1 VTAPLVP
8 VDGQHPQPRTV
19 GLAVRA
25 LEDGELLG
33 YPSDAAYALGCDAH
47 QRRSV
52 ERLAQLKRRDP
63 KKPFALL
70 VADLSDLARYAQVS
84 NFAYRVLRQLAP
96 GPFTFVLPATRL
108 VPELLLHRK
117 REVGLRIPDAPVA
130 QALARELGRPLVTTT
145 ATALDESIDGS
156 GGRPRRGD
164 GGESP
169 DGAGP
174 SDRGEPL
181 TDAAE
186 VRDVY
191 GHALAQVLD
200 AGPLPG
206 DTSTVLSLIGDHLD
220 VLRQG
225 AGVLAGL

>member
-8 VDGQHPQPRTV
+8 VDGKYPQPRTI
-19 GLAVRA
+19 GLAVQA
-25 LEDGELLG
+25 LEDGQLLG
-33 YPSDAAYALGCDAH
+33 YPGDTTYALGCDA
-47 QRRSV
+47 QKRRAV

-70 VADLSDLARYAQVS
+70 VADLSDLSRYAQVS

-96 GPFTFVLPATRL
+96 GPYTFVLPATRL
-108 VPELLLHRK
+108 VPELLLHRR

-130 QALARELGRPLVTTT
+130 RALASGLGHPLVTTT
-145 ATALDESIDGS
+145 A
-156 GGRPRRGD
+156 
-164 GGESP
+164 
-169 DGAGP
+169 
-174 SDRGEPL
+174 SDPEEGQPL
-181 TDAAE
+181 QDASL

-206 DTSTVLSLIGDHLD
+206 ETSTVVSLVGDRLE
-220 VLRQG
+220 VLRAG
-225 AGVLAGL
+225 AGALPV

>member
-8 VDGQHPQPRTV
+8 VDGRHPQPRTI

-25 LEDGELLG
+25 LEDGQLLG
-33 YPSDAAYALGCDAH
+33 YPSDTTYALGCDAH
-47 QRRSV
+47 QRRAV
-52 ERLAQLKRRDP
+52 ERLAQLKLRDR

-70 VADLSDLARYAQVS
+70 VADLSGLARYAQVS

-117 REVGLRIPDAPVA
+117 REVGFRIPAAAVP
-130 QALARELGRPLVTTT
+130 QALVRELGRPLVTTT
-145 ATALDESIDGS
+145 ATALDEEL
-156 GGRPRRGD
+156 GGN
-164 GGESP
+164 
-169 DGAGP
+169 GAE
-174 SDRGEPL
+174 RGENEL
-181 TDAAE
+181 FARTLSDAVE
-186 VRDVY
+186 VRDAY

-200 AGPLPG
+200 GGQVAGEP
-206 DTSTVLSLIGDHLD
+206 STVLSLVGDSLE

-225 AGVLAGL
+225 AGVVAGL

>member
-19 GLAVRA
+19 GLAVQA
-25 LEDGELLG
+25 LEDGQLLG
-33 YPSDAAYALGCDAH
+33 YPSDTTYALGCDAH
-47 QRRSV
+47 QRRAV
-52 ERLAQLKRRDP
+52 ERLAQLKHRDP
-63 KKPFALL
+63 RKPFALL

-108 VPELLLHRK
+108 VPELLLHRR

-130 QALARELGRPLVTTT
+130 RALVTGLGRPLVTTT
-145 ATALDESIDGS
+145 ATALEEQL
-156 GGRPRRGD
+156 D
-164 GGESP
+164 GGQ
-169 DGAGP
+169 AP
-174 SDRGEPL
+174 SVRVEGEPL
-181 TDAAE
+181 ADAGE

-191 GHALAQVLD
+191 GHALAEVLD

-206 DTSTVLSLIGDHLD
+206 DPSTVLSLMGDRIE

-225 AGVLAGL
+225 VGIVAGL

>member
-1 VTAPLVP
+1 MTAPLVP

-19 GLAVRA
+19 GLAVKE
-25 LEDGELLG
+25 LEDGQLLG
-33 YPSDAAYALGCDAH
+33 YPSDTTYALGCDAH
-47 QRRSV
+47 QRRAV

-63 KKPFALL
+63 RKPFALL
-70 VADLSDLARYAQVS
+70 VADLSHLSRYAQVS

-117 REVGLRIPDAPVA
+117 REVGFRIPDAPVA
-130 QALARELGRPLVTTT
+130 RALATALGRPLATTT
-145 ATALDESIDGS
+145 ATAPDEGLEN
-156 GGRPRRGD
+156 GRGPHAER
-164 GGESP
+164 E
-169 DGAGP
+169 GA
-174 SDRGEPL
+174 SL
-181 TDAAE
+181 TDASS

-200 AGPLPG
+200 AGPLAGVP
-206 DTSTVLSLIGDHLD
+206 STVVSLMEDRIE

-225 AGVLAGL
+225 AGAIAL

>member
-8 VDGQHPQPRTV
+8 VDGRHPQPRTI

-25 LEDGELLG
+25 LEDGQLLG
-33 YPSDAAYALGCDAH
+33 YPSDTTYALGCDAH
-47 QRRSV
+47 QRRAV
-52 ERLAQLKRRDP
+52 ERLAQLKHRDR

-70 VADLSDLARYAQVS
+70 VADLSGLARYAQVS

-117 REVGLRIPDAPVA
+117 REVGFRIPAAPVA
-130 QALARELGRPLVTTT
+130 QALVRELGRPLVTTT
-145 ATALDESIDGS
+145 ATAPAEGPD
-156 GGRPRRGD
+156 GGRDGPIRVDEEVSARPLRD
-164 GGESP
+164 GGE
-169 DGAGP
+169 
-174 SDRGEPL
+174 
-181 TDAAE
+181 
-186 VRDVY
+186 VRDAY

-206 DTSTVLSLIGDHLD
+206 DPSTVLSLMDDALE

-225 AGVLAGL
+225 AGVVAGL

>member
-1 VTAPLVP
+1 MTAPLVP
-8 VDGQHPQPRTV
+8 VDGKHPQPRTV
-19 GLAVRA
+19 ARAVAA
-25 LEDGELLG
+25 LEEGQLLG
-33 YPSDAAYALGCDAH
+33 YPSDTTYALGCDAH
-47 QRRSV
+47 QRRAV

-96 GPFTFVLPATRL
+96 GPYTFVLPATRL

-117 REVGLRIPDAPVA
+117 REVGLRIPAAPVA
-130 QALARELGRPLVTTT
+130 QALVRGLGRPLVTTT
-145 ATALDESIDGS
+145 ATALEDQLD
-156 GGRPRRGD
+156 GGREPGAR
-164 GGESP
+164 GESL
-169 DGAGP
+169 
-174 SDRGEPL
+174 S
-181 TDAAE
+181 DAAE
-186 VRDVY
+186 VRDAY

-206 DTSTVLSLIGDHLD
+206 DPSTVLSLMDDSLE

-225 AGVLAGL
+225 VGVIAGL

>member
-8 VDGQHPQPRTV
+8 VDGLHPQPRTI
-19 GLAVRA
+19 GLAVQA
-25 LEDGELLG
+25 LQDGQLLG
-33 YPSDAAYALGCDAH
+33 YPSDNTYALGCDAH
-47 QRRSV
+47 QRRAV

-63 KKPFALL
+63 RKPFALL
-70 VADLSDLARYAQVS
+70 VADLSDLSRYAQVS

-96 GPFTFVLPATRL
+96 GPYTFVLPATRL
-108 VPELLLHRK
+108 VPELLLHRR

-130 QALARELGRPLVTTT
+130 RALATGLGRPLVTTT
-145 ATALDESIDGS
+145 ATALDEGLVDGP
-156 GGRPRRGD
+156 GPRTRVE
-164 GGESP
+164 GESLP
-169 DGAGP
+169 
-174 SDRGEPL
+174 
-181 TDAAE
+181 DAAS

-206 DTSTVLSLIGDHLD
+206 ETSTVLSLVGDSIE

-225 AGVLAGL
+225 AGVVAT

>member
-1 VTAPLVP
+1 MTAPLVP

-19 GLAVRA
+19 GLAVQA
-25 LEDGELLG
+25 LGDGEILG
-33 YPSDAAYALGCDAH
+33 YPSDTTYALGCDAH
-47 QRRSV
+47 QRRAV
-52 ERLAQLKRRDP
+52 ERLAQLKHRDA

-108 VPELLLHRK
+108 VPELLLHRR

-130 QALARELGRPLVTTT
+130 RALVLGLGRPLVTTT
-145 ATALDESIDGS
+145 ATALEELLD
-156 GGRPRRGD
+156 GGRGRVVHV
-164 GGESP
+164 E
-169 DGAGP
+169 
-174 SDRGEPL
+174 GEPL
-181 TDAAE
+181 SDATE
-186 VRDVY
+186 VRDMY

-206 DTSTVLSLIGDHLD
+206 HPSTVLSLMADSIE
-220 VLRQG
+220 VIRQG
-225 AGVLAGL
+225 VGLVPGL

>member
-1 VTAPLVP
+1 MTAPLVP

-19 GLAVRA
+19 GLAVQA
-25 LEDGELLG
+25 LQDGELLG
-33 YPSDAAYALGCDAH
+33 YPSDTTYALGCDAH
-47 QRRSV
+47 QRRAV
-52 ERLAQLKRRDP
+52 ERLAQLKHRDP

-130 QALARELGRPLVTTT
+130 RALVTGLGGPLVTTT
-145 ATALDESIDGS
+145 ATALEELLD
-156 GGRPRRGD
+156 GGRGRSTRV
-164 GGESP
+164 E
-169 DGAGP
+169 
-174 SDRGEPL
+174 GEPL

-200 AGPLPG
+200 AGPLEGHP
-206 DTSTVLSLIGDHLD
+206 STVLSLMGDSIE

-225 AGVLAGL
+225 VGVVAGL

>member
-1 VTAPLVP
+1 
-8 VDGQHPQPRTV
+8 V
-19 GLAVRA
+19 GLAVQA
-25 LEDGELLG
+25 LGDGEILG
-33 YPSDAAYALGCDAH
+33 YPSDTTYALGCDAH
-47 QRRSV
+47 QRRAV
-52 ERLAQLKRRDP
+52 ERLAQLKHRDA

-108 VPELLLHRK
+108 VPELLLHRR

-130 QALARELGRPLVTTT
+130 RALVLGLGRPLVTTT
-145 ATALDESIDGS
+145 ATALEELLD
-156 GGRPRRGD
+156 GGRGRVVHV
-164 GGESP
+164 E
-169 DGAGP
+169 
-174 SDRGEPL
+174 GEPL
-181 TDAAE
+181 NDATE

-206 DTSTVLSLIGDHLD
+206 DPSTVLSLMADSIE
-220 VLRQG
+220 VIRQG
-225 AGVLAGL
+225 VGLVQGL

>member
-1 VTAPLVP
+1 MTAPLVP

-19 GLAVRA
+19 GLAVQA
-25 LEDGELLG
+25 LGDGEILG
-33 YPSDAAYALGCDAH
+33 YPSDTTYALGCDAH
-47 QRRSV
+47 QRRAV
-52 ERLAQLKRRDP
+52 ERLAQLKHRDA

-108 VPELLLHRK
+108 VPELLLHRR

-130 QALARELGRPLVTTT
+130 RALVLGLGRPLVTTT
-145 ATALDESIDGS
+145 ATALEEQLD
-156 GGRPRRGD
+156 GGRGRVVRI
-164 GGESP
+164 E
-169 DGAGP
+169 
-174 SDRGEPL
+174 GEPL
-181 TDAAE
+181 NDATE

-206 DTSTVLSLIGDHLD
+206 DPSTVLSLMADSIE
-220 VLRQG
+220 VIRQG
-225 AGVLAGL
+225 VGMVPGL

>member
-1 VTAPLVP
+1 VQALQ
-8 VDGQHPQPRTV
+8 DG
-19 GLAVRA
+19 A
-25 LEDGELLG
+25 LLG
-33 YPSDAAYALGCDAH
+33 YPSDTTYALGCDAH
-47 QRRSV
+47 QRRAV
-52 ERLAQLKRRDP
+52 ERLAQLKHRDP

-130 QALARELGRPLVTTT
+130 RALVRGLGRPLVTTT
-145 ATALDESIDGS
+145 ATALEQQLDGD
-156 GGRPRRGD
+156 PRVE
-164 GGESP
+164 GES
-169 DGAGP
+169 
-174 SDRGEPL
+174 L
-181 TDAAE
+181 TDAGA

-206 DTSTVLSLIGDHLD
+206 EPSTVLSLIGDTLE
-220 VLRQG
+220 VLRPG
-225 AGVLAGL
+225 AGVVAGL

>member
-1 VTAPLVP
+1 MTAPLVP
-8 VDGQHPQPRTV
+8 VDGRHPQPRTI

-25 LEDGELLG
+25 LEDGQLLG
-33 YPSDAAYALGCDAH
+33 YPSDTTYALGCDAH
-47 QRRSV
+47 QRRAV
-52 ERLAQLKRRDP
+52 ERLAQLKRRDR

-117 REVGLRIPDAPVA
+117 REVGLRIPAAPVA
-130 QALARELGRPLVTTT
+130 QALVRGLGRPLVTTT
-145 ATALDESIDGS
+145 ATALEAQLDGDQNA
-156 GGRPRRGD
+156 GERIE
-164 GGESP
+164 GESL
-169 DGAGP
+169 
-174 SDRGEPL
+174 S
-181 TDAAE
+181 DAAE
-186 VRDVY
+186 VRDTY
-191 GHALAQVLD
+191 GHALDQVLD

-206 DTSTVLSLIGDHLD
+206 DPSTVLSLVDDSLE

-225 AGVLAGL
+225 VGVVAGL

>member
-1 VTAPLVP
+1 M
-8 VDGQHPQPRTV
+8 DGQHPQPRTV
-19 GLAVRA
+19 GLAVQA
-25 LEDGELLG
+25 LGDGEILG
-33 YPSDAAYALGCDAH
+33 YPSDTTYALGCDAH
-47 QRRSV
+47 QRRAV
-52 ERLAQLKRRDP
+52 ERLAQLKHRDAR
-63 KKPFALL
+63 KPFALL

-108 VPELLLHRK
+108 VPELLLHRR

-130 QALARELGRPLVTTT
+130 RALVLGLGRPLVTTT
-145 ATALDESIDGS
+145 ATALEELLD
-156 GGRPRRGD
+156 GGRGRVVHV
-164 GGESP
+164 E
-169 DGAGP
+169 
-174 SDRGEPL
+174 GEPL
-181 TDAAE
+181 NDATE

-206 DTSTVLSLIGDHLD
+206 DPSTVLSLMADSIE

-225 AGVLAGL
+225 VGVVPGL

>member
-8 VDGQHPQPRTV
+8 VDGKHPQPRTI
-19 GLAVRA
+19 GLAVEV
-25 LEDGELLG
+25 LGNGQLLG
-33 YPSDAAYALGCDAH
+33 YPGDTTYALGCDAH
-47 QRRSV
+47 QRRAV

-63 KKPFALL
+63 KKPFSLL

-96 GPFTFVLPATRL
+96 GPYTFVLPATRL
-108 VPELLLHRK
+108 VPELLLHRR

-130 QALARELGRPLVTTT
+130 RALASGLGRPLVTTT
-145 ATALDESIDGS
+145 ATAPEEALEDGPGPGQ
-156 GGRPRRGD
+156 GG
-164 GGESP
+164 
-169 DGAGP
+169 
-174 SDRGEPL
+174 GEPL
-181 TDAAE
+181 ADAPS

-200 AGPLPG
+200 GGPLPG
-206 DTSTVLSLIGDHLD
+206 TTSTVLSLMGDRLE

-225 AGVLAGL
+225 AGVMAP

>member
-8 VDGQHPQPRTV
+8 VDGRHPQPRTI

-25 LEDGELLG
+25 LEDGQLLG
-33 YPSDAAYALGCDAH
+33 YPSDTTYALGCDAH
-47 QRRSV
+47 QRRAV
-52 ERLAQLKRRDP
+52 ERLAQLKHRDP

-96 GPFTFVLPATRL
+96 GPYTFVLPATRL

-117 REVGLRIPDAPVA
+117 REVGLRIPAAPVA
-130 QALARELGRPLVTTT
+130 QALVRGLGRPLVTTT
-145 ATALDESIDGS
+145 ATALEDQLD
-156 GGRPRRGD
+156 GGREPGAR
-164 GGESP
+164 GESL
-169 DGAGP
+169 
-174 SDRGEPL
+174 S
-181 TDAAE
+181 DAAE
-186 VRDVY
+186 VRDAY

-206 DTSTVLSLIGDHLD
+206 DPSTVLSLMDDSLE

-225 AGVLAGL
+225 VGVIAGL

>member
-19 GLAVRA
+19 GLAVQA
-25 LEDGELLG
+25 LEDGGLLG
-33 YPSDAAYALGCDAH
+33 YPSDTTYALGCDAH
-47 QRRSV
+47 QRRAV
-52 ERLAQLKRRDP
+52 ERLAKLKRRDTR
-63 KKPFALL
+63 KPFALL
-70 VADLSDLARYAQVS
+70 VADLSDLSRYAQVS

-117 REVGLRIPDAPVA
+117 REVGLRIPNAPIA
-130 QALARELGRPLVTTT
+130 RALAAGLGRPLVTTT
-145 ATALDESIDGS
+145 ATALEGLLD
-156 GGRPRRGD
+156 GGRQLEEGD
-164 GGESP
+164 
-169 DGAGP
+169 
-174 SDRGEPL
+174 PL
-181 TDAAE
+181 PDAAE

-191 GHALAQVLD
+191 GHALEQVLD

-206 DTSTVLSLIGDHLD
+206 EPSTVLSLMEDRIE

-225 AGVLAGL
+225 VGAVAGL

>member
-1 VTAPLVP
+1 MTAPLVP

-19 GLAVRA
+19 ARAVQA
-25 LEDGELLG
+25 LEDGHLLG
-33 YPSDAAYALGCDAH
+33 YPSDATYALGCDAH
-47 QRRSV
+47 QRRAV
-52 ERLAQLKRRDP
+52 ERLAKLKHRDP

-70 VADLSDLARYAQVS
+70 VADLSGLARYAQVS
-84 NFAYRVLRQLAP
+84 NFAYRVLRHLAP

-130 QALARELGRPLVTTT
+130 QALVRGLGRPLVTTT
-145 ATALDESIDGS
+145 ATALEEGLDGEHA
-156 GGRPRRGD
+156 PILKV
-164 GGESP
+164 E
-169 DGAGP
+169 
-174 SDRGEPL
+174 GEPL

-186 VRDVY
+186 VRDLY
-191 GHALAQVLD
+191 GHALEQVLD

-206 DTSTVLSLIGDHLD
+206 DSSTVLSLVGDSLE

-225 AGVLAGL
+225 AGLVPGL

>member
-1 VTAPLVP
+1 MTAPLVP

-19 GLAVRA
+19 GLAVQA
-25 LEDGELLG
+25 LGDGEILG
-33 YPSDAAYALGCDAH
+33 YPSDTTYALGCDAH
-47 QRRSV
+47 QRRAV
-52 ERLAQLKRRDP
+52 ERLAQLKHRDA

-108 VPELLLHRK
+108 VPELLLHRR

-130 QALARELGRPLVTTT
+130 RALVLGLGRPLVTTT
-145 ATALDESIDGS
+145 ATALEEQLD
-156 GGRPRRGD
+156 GGRGRVVRV
-164 GGESP
+164 E
-169 DGAGP
+169 
-174 SDRGEPL
+174 GEPL
-181 TDAAE
+181 NDATE

-206 DTSTVLSLIGDHLD
+206 DPSTVLSLMADSIE
-220 VLRQG
+220 VIRQG
-225 AGVLAGL
+225 VGMVPGL

>member
-1 VTAPLVP
+1 M
-8 VDGQHPQPRTV
+8 DGQHPQPRTV
-19 GLAVRA
+19 GLAVQA
-25 LEDGELLG
+25 LGDGEILG
-33 YPSDAAYALGCDAH
+33 YPSDTTYALGCDAH
-47 QRRSV
+47 QRRAV
-52 ERLAQLKRRDP
+52 ERLAQLKHRDA

-108 VPELLLHRK
+108 VPELLLHRR

-130 QALARELGRPLVTTT
+130 RALVLSLGRPLVTTT
-145 ATALDESIDGS
+145 ATALEEQLD
-156 GGRPRRGD
+156 GGRGRVVRV
-164 GGESP
+164 E
-169 DGAGP
+169 
-174 SDRGEPL
+174 GEPL
-181 TDAAE
+181 NDATE

-206 DTSTVLSLIGDHLD
+206 DPSTVLSLMADSIE
-220 VLRQG
+220 VIRQG
-225 AGVLAGL
+225 VGMVPGL